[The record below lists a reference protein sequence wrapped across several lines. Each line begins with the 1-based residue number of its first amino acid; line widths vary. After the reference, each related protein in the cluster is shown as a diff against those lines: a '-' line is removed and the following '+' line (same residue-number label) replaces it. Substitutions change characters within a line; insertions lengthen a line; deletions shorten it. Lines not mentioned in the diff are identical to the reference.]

1 MEKSPTPPSAAP
13 APSKLVMLLHFPQL
27 LGQGWR
33 FFRENGFGPS
43 LAAINSR
50 DAHPFIQFI
59 KYGICGAGALIVH
72 TVVFQLL
79 LMKVWPEL
87 NDTSIDRWTRAKSTL
102 TPTFIA
108 FIFAN
113 ALVYWLNTKWVFT
126 QGRHKPLKEFT
137 FFTLVNLPGAA
148 GGFLGQSALIT
159 FLNWPPLLALIG
171 FVVPNVL
178 INFICRK
185 FFIFKK

>member
-1 MEKSPTPPSAAP
+1 METPAP
-13 APSKLVMLLHFPQL
+13 APSPSKLHLLLHFPQL

-33 FFRENGFGPS
+33 FFRENGFGAS
-43 LAAINSR
+43 LSAINSR
-50 DAHPFIQFI
+50 DAHPFIQFC
-59 KYGICGAGALIVH
+59 KYAVCGVGALVMH
-72 TVVFQLL
+72 TVIFQLL
-79 LMKVWPEL
+79 LLKVWPEL
-87 NDTSIDRWTRAKSTL
+87 NDVSMDRWTRAKATL

-126 QGRHKPLKEFT
+126 QGRHKPLKEFI
-137 FFTLVNLPGAA
+137 FFSMVNLPGAA

-171 FVVPNVL
+171 FVIPNVL